1 MIGKL
6 FRNILTAEL
15 AEKAERSFLG
25 HVKGTDIDSL
35 GIIQFQISQ
44 WAGYFRFAGLSAANK
59 K

>member
-15 AEKAERSFLG
+15 AENTERSFLG

-35 GIIQFQISQ
+35 EII
-44 WAGYFRFAGLSAANK
+44 
-59 K
+59 